1 MLHTGTPSISHVI
14 TVADT
19 SLSHT
24 HKVIH
29 TQLPSPQ
36 VSHTASHTI
45 TWWAIL
51 IHSCPVLTSRGE
63 RKNQEG
69 ALPRPISSGSRE
81 KKELRSR
88 REGHRGG
95 LIRALAAAAPS
106 APLGEPPIPTLATSK
121 APLLISSQ
129 RKGWRGGQHSQDW
142 EKDRED
148 GDRDKQREMGRGRGD
163 KETEGEKDGE
173 TGGRDGVMEGVETG
187 RERCEDRDRVIWER
201 EAQRE

>member
-1 MLHTGTPSISHVI
+1 MEGGTEDRNTGVGSRDPG
-14 TVADT
+14 
-19 SLSHT
+19 
-24 HKVIH
+24 
-29 TQLPSPQ
+29 
-36 VSHTASHTI
+36 
-45 TWWAIL
+45 
-51 IHSCPVLTSRGE
+51 VLTSRGE

-148 GDRDKQREMGRGRGD
+148 GDRDKQRW
-163 KETEGEKDGE
+163 
-173 TGGRDGVMEGVETG
+173 GGGGGIKRL
-187 RERCEDRDRVIWER
+187 RERKMER
-201 EAQRE
+201 QAGGTE